1 MKQLDIGVEPISL
14 DYKSSPQPLRQSS
27 IKSESLATL
36 LVWSNHSAP
45 HQQILNPK
53 DVGSFSG
60 CYSLIVNSK
69 DSLIVAFIVIST
81 TELLINEISH

>member
-1 MKQLDIGVEPISL
+1 M
-14 DYKSSPQPLRQSS
+14 RAAFNRMNFFN

-36 LVWSNHSAP
+36 PVWSNHSAP

-60 CYSLIVNSK
+60 CYSTHRKLERFTNSSFYK
-69 DSLIVAFIVIST
+69 PKLRDLNPS
-81 TELLINEISH
+81 